1 MKPMMEGILKCSV
14 HLNSR
19 NVSGCLV
26 TGLRDVRVTVPKAAR
41 RGDSVVLHCHYDL
54 EGDPLYAV
62 KWYKGRAEFYRYT
75 PKEKPPMKLFPI
87 PGLADLVVDVSIA
100 SSGARRSLH
109 TRTERHN
116 NVCRVLQSADST
128 NIFVV
133 ECPGMLN
140 ESQFLPNIYSNLL
153 HITNNIHPP
162 PTNPPLS
169 VANC

>member
-1 MKPMMEGILKCSV
+1 METMMERILKWNV
-14 HLNSR
+14 HLNSL

-87 PGLADLVVDVSIA
+87 PGLADLIVDVSIA
-100 SSGARRSLH
+100 SSGARQSLH
-109 TRTERHN
+109 TLTERHN
-116 NVCRVLQSADST
+116 DVCRV
-128 NIFVV
+128 
-133 ECPGMLN
+133 
-140 ESQFLPNIYSNLL
+140 
-153 HITNNIHPP
+153 
-162 PTNPPLS
+162 
-169 VANC
+169 